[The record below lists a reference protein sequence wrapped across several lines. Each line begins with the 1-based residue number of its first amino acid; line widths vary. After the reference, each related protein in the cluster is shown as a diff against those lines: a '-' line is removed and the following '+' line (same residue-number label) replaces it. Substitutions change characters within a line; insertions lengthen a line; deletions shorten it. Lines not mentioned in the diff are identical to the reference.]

1 VVEVGEDRSR
11 AQLGVRQAL
20 QREQD

>member
-1 VVEVGEDRSR
+1 VVEVSEDRSR
-11 AQLGVRQAL
+11 TQPGVRQAL

>member
-11 AQLGVRQAL
+11 AQLGVRLAL